1 MVAFPLWTSRI
12 WWAKGMTERSNA
24 SSRPRFTDSVRKH
37 PVLFGSLVGV
47 GVCLLLL
54 VATLSDPRFADS
66 YMKHL
71 GWVRFIAYTAVLEGL
86 LVKYCPSHT
95 PLIAYWSIFGGL
107 LMLHLVCSIWF
118 ILKVMPLSAI
128 HYAVGGPFEFLLL
141 YFLLSWGFQYA
152 QTVISAH

>member
-12 WWAKGMTERSNA
+12 WWAKGMTERSNV
-24 SSRPRFTDSVRKH
+24 SSRPRFSDSVRNH

-47 GVCLLLL
+47 GIALLLL

-86 LVKYCPSHT
+86 LVKYCPPHP

-107 LMLHLVCSIWF
+107 LMLHLVCSVWF
-118 ILKVMPLSAI
+118 ILKVMPLASI
-128 HYAVGGPFEFLLL
+128 HYVLYGPFEFVAL
-141 YFLLSWGFQYA
+141 YFLLSWGVRFV
-152 QTVISAH
+152 QTDVSAH